1 MGGGLLQLVAYGAQ
15 DAYITG
21 NPHITFWKVM
31 YKRHTNFAMES
42 MRVNFTGSPTYGQR
56 SVVVVNRNAD
66 LMFRTYLEV
75 TLPDTRLSA
84 LPANTISGV
93 TATSTPSLTTSG
105 VYWTTG
111 GRRRLGYL
119 LIQQVE
125 IEIGGQIMDRHYGE
139 WMYLWESLTSPFDQ
153 SIRLDQM
160 LGQSSAGSYSTPS
173 SCGGRPQVMYI
184 PLSFW
189 FCRNPGLALPL
200 IALQYHEV
208 RLNFIFRQATDLVQN
223 IYGYDGNGNPLF
235 WSGGVA
241 QAAQNLPRFKDAAVY
256 IDYIYLD
263 TDERRRFAQQ
273 THEYLID
280 QLQYGLQ
287 QSITSQT
294 VRLDLTLNHPVKE
307 LVWVFQD
314 ARMLDCSLITNTV
327 SGNNNLGNFGTA
339 FNTQP
344 FQYSDIV
351 NRCRLQLNGQDRFDE
366 RYGDYFWKVQPY
378 QHHSGGAF
386 EQHALTQQP
395 LQGSQPGSMVMMFT
409 LQGTSSATPVTATAG
424 VQGGTLTLT
433 GGATYAQ
440 YVAAGSPPMN
450 IISATD
456 LTTAG
461 GGGGVSA
468 PGVLVGTYFITLVLD
483 PTSATASACKITTKT
498 GGTAAVIGSGNDT
511 LQITA
516 MLEPNQGITDP
527 LASTTPL
534 AGAGYTQNPSYAG
547 TGASASYVPATFN
560 YAQAGYQQTNYG
572 YTQSVNPINMYSFSL
587 APEEH
592 QPSGSCNFSRID
604 TTTLV
609 FDTLT
614 GSATGALSAGQFPSK
629 NYPYLF
635 RLYAVNYN
643 IFRVMSGMGGLAYS
657 N

>member
-21 NPHITFWKVM
+21 NPHITFWKVL
-31 YKRHTNFAMES
+31 YKRHTNFAMEA
-42 MRVNFTGSPTYGQR
+42 MRVNFTGTPSYGQR

-75 TLPDTRLSA
+75 TLPDTRAAANGSA
-84 LPANTISGV
+84 SGV
-93 TATSTPSLTTSG
+93 NHN
-105 VYWTTG
+105 VMWTLG

-125 IEIGGQIMDRHYGE
+125 IEIGGQVMDRHYGE

-153 SIRLDQM
+153 GARLDQM
-160 LGQSSAGSYSTPS
+160 IGTSAQGRATTPA
-173 SCGGRPQVMYI
+173 SCQGRPVVMYI

-208 RLNFIFRQATDLVQN
+208 RLNFIFRQATDLVMST
-223 IYGYDGNGNPLF
+223 YDDGNIGTVVGTWP
-235 WSGGVA
+235 GGVA
-241 QAAQNLPRFKDAAVY
+241 QAAQFLPKFKDAAVY

-273 THEYLID
+273 SHEYLID
-280 QLQYGLQ
+280 QVQFGLQ

-307 LVWVFQD
+307 LIWVFQD
-314 ARMLDCSLITNTV
+314 ARKLDCSLPATST
-327 SGNNNLGNFGTA
+327 GAALTY
-339 FNTQP
+339 TQP
-344 FQYSDIV
+344 FSYDDIA
-351 NRCRLQLNGQDRFDE
+351 NRCRIQLNGQDRFDE

-378 QHHSGGAF
+378 QHHSGGGF
-386 EQHALTQQP
+386 EVSQVQP
-395 LQGSQPGSMVMMFT
+395 LFSGTTTGALSTAAPTGTSPGSFYVVF
-409 LQGTSSATPVTATAG
+409 QCTSSAGVVTA
-424 VQGGTLTLT
+424 GTFLTT
-433 GGATYAQ
+433 GGAASQAQ
-440 YVAAGSPPMN
+440 YTTAGSPVLTILSATLTATGLPMGILAGGAN
-450 IISATD
+450 TITAFTGTTPGSISAT
-456 LTTAG
+456 L
-461 GGGGVSA
+461 
-468 PGVLVGTYFITLVLD
+468 
-483 PTSATASACKITTKT
+483 
-498 GGTAAVIGSGNDT
+498 
-511 LQITA
+511 
-516 MLEPNQGITDP
+516 
-527 LASTTPL
+527 STTPL
-534 AGAGYTQNPSYAG
+534 TGSYGGSYGAGTIVAYYDTAPLLNDPLTITGTNVTGSATISGVVSY
-547 TGASASYVPATFN
+547 SA
-560 YAQAGYQQTNYG
+560 
-572 YTQSVNPINMYSFSL
+572 VNPINMYSFSL

-609 FDTLT
+609 FDSITT
-614 GSATGALSAGQFPSK
+614 GTNGAALGAGSFPSK

-635 RLYAVNYN
+635 RMYAVNYN